1 MLERSR
7 LRDFFENLL
16 EALEDRVEVCGLMF
30 GDDEAMFGFCVC
42 ILCRRCVVVDV
53 AVDHYSL

>member
-16 EALEDRVEVCGLMF
+16 EALEDRVEICGLMF
-30 GDDEAMFGFCVC
+30 GDDEAMFGFLCVY
-42 ILCRRCVVVDV
+42 VV
-53 AVDHYSL
+53 

>member
-16 EALEDRVEVCGLMF
+16 EALEDRVEICGLIF
-30 GDDEAMFGFCVC
+30 GDDEAMVGMCVWV
-42 ILCRRCVVVDV
+42 CVFV
-53 AVDHYSL
+53 A

>member
-16 EALEDRVEVCGLMF
+16 EALEDRVEICGLMS
-30 GDDEAMFGFCVC
+30 GDDEAMFGLCVY
-42 ILCRRCVVVDV
+42 VV
-53 AVDHYSL
+53 L